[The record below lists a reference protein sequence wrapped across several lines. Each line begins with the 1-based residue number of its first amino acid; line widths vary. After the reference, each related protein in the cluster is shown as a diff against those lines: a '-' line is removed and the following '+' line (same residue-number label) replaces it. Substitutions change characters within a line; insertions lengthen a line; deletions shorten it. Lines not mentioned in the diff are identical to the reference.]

1 MRFINLKGNHFSD
14 HIVSSLSVR
23 DIHVALRGHSTVI
36 AKEFGI
42 DIQWDANRD
51 PTQKIEMSANLNT
64 PHPQHTEGGFVV
76 AYPDRSFSGTFDL
89 DTATSEWLANAR
101 VGWSASEAIAAQV
114 RVGST
119 AQIAKQA
126 WLLVHVTTPFQDWH
140 STRVR
145 TDLYYHNGLL
155 RTNGSLSWAQA
166 QRVAVTLRT
175 NYVHTDAEL
184 LGEFHAELNST
195 VHEVPNALASLKHH
209 YRSTHLLDAAAAA
222 NAPPHH
228 IVTDVLI
235 RHSRIGEP
243 INVLSAASAWTIA
256 IGRHRLN
263 RTLKGSV
270 RFRSPLAGYRLGG
283 LYAKFGHD
291 AEQRLSGA
299 VAMDLESSRYRAY
312 LDGYAHRI
320 TDSMFS
326 LNISTPIEKF
336 SKVVCRLGASDRE
349 RHAVAE
355 IRLPA
360 SALGVEMLWAV
371 DALNDFDVLL
381 SVETPL
387 EAFQR
392 MRLVAKM
399 RRDTVDMRG
408 AWNRMVVGYVG
419 VWRMASYRDV
429 EYSYRVFTPLE
440 NFAEN
445 GVVVKFV
452 QRDGLDVEVGGRV
465 AAYKVSVAD
474 VIHNDRKLPHVIHT

>member
-1 MRFINLKGNHFSD
+1 M
-14 HIVSSLSVR
+14 SLHSVR
-23 DIHVALRGHSTVI
+23 DIHVALRGHSTGI

-64 PHPQHTEGGFVV
+64 PHPQHTDGGFVV
-76 AYPDRSFSGTFDL
+76 SYPDRSFSGTFDL
-89 DTATSEWLANAR
+89 DTATTEWVANAR
-101 VGWSASEAIAAQV
+101 VGWSASEAVAAQV
-114 RVGST
+114 RIGYT
-119 AQIAKQA
+119 TQTAKQA

-145 TDLYYHNGLL
+145 TDLYYQNGLL

-166 QRVAVTLRT
+166 QRVAVALRT

-184 LGEFHAELNST
+184 LGEFYAALNST
-195 VHEVPNALASLKHH
+195 VKEVPNALASIKHH
-209 YRSTHLLDAAAAA
+209 HLGSYVLDAVAAAS
-222 NAPPHH
+222 APPHN

-243 INVLSAASAWTIA
+243 TNVLSAASAWTVA

-263 RTLKGSV
+263 RTVKGSV
-270 RFRSPLAGYRLGG
+270 RFRSPMAGYRLGG

-291 AEQRLSGA
+291 ADQRLSGA
-299 VAMDLESSRYRAY
+299 VAMDLESSQYRAY

-371 DALNDFDVLL
+371 DALSDFDVLL

-429 EYSYRVFTPLE
+429 EYSYKVFTPLE

-452 QRDGLDVEVGGRV
+452 QRDGFDVEVSGRV
-465 AAYKVSVAD
+465 AAYKVSVIE
-474 VIHNDRKLPHVIHT
+474 VFFNVNKLTPILFT